1 MSEVMMAEGAE
12 NVSLEMVEVKEA
24 VKEEPTPKGK
34 EKAASPTVEEKRKC
48 SEFFPEESGDI
59 PRLKKAVYS
68 IYCGLYTETWLNK
81 LQKLKEQLRSQGPPS
96 PSKYIY
102 KACEPEGAS
111 MSTLESN
118 QEIAT
123 VRKDNMF
130 SGEVTEQEMDI
141 IAQRVAIQQRRFAEF
156 ERREFEQKARKI
168 RTMFDYLSD
177 DEIKHA
183 LKQWSNDEDEV
194 IVQFAQ
200 PGYLSRLRKAL
211 AKKNE
216 ETVSAQSQTMTE
228 EQREAYEQLVRKRT
242 STLKKSTT
250 ADAKQKYQRCGR
262 LALDDAL
269 KQIQQNKVNPED
281 AMKGWSEARIKAYRM
296 IDKNPNAYY
305 YRFNAPGEEQR
316 TGQWSSA
323 EQKLFHARLKEIGA
337 NGQWGIFSMTI
348 PGRVGYQCSN
358 YYRHLIETSKIHDP
372 NYVLDEKGKAHFL
385 FKKKKK
391 DGTVEHTFRT
401 HSKHGTG
408 RRSNADDSESGGG
421 SSRPIRKTKAKR
433 KRRNFYG
440 SDDDDEDE
448 ETSDNYDDND
458 SGVLG
463 YASWNTTRR
472 TRARNA
478 APGEEVQEQSEQ
490 AEEEEEEEEADHDP
504 ENPLPGFVDPITLDE
519 VVKPAISP
527 YGHVMGYENWVRCL
541 TSDAQRNICPLTKK
555 PLTKRD
561 LVLLTHE
568 NIAEYRDKI
577 VNN

>member
-1 MSEVMMAEGAE
+1 MMADDTT
-12 NVSLEMVEVKEA
+12 NEVIDSVVVNEA
-24 VKEEPTPKGK
+24 VKEEIINKGK
-34 EKAASPTVEEKRKC
+34 NKVKSPAPDEERRC
-48 SEFFPEESGDI
+48 TEFFPEDI
-59 PRLKKAVYS
+59 TCAPSNKEIS
-68 IYCGLYTETWLNK
+68 IPVYCGLITDTWLNNLEK
-81 LQKLKEQLRSQGPPS
+81 LREQLRAQGPPS
-96 PSKYIY
+96 PSKYSCKEIEVEE
-102 KACEPEGAS
+102 AAPVANEDNE
-111 MSTLESN
+111 
-118 QEIAT
+118 EIAT
-123 VRKDNMF
+123 IRKDNMF

-168 RTMFDYLSD
+168 RTMFDYLCD
-177 DEIKHA
+177 EEIKHA
-183 LKQWSNDEDEV
+183 LKQWSNDEEEV

-200 PGYLSRLRKAL
+200 TGYVLRVRKAL
-211 AKKNE
+211 AKTDE
-216 ETVSAQSQTMTE
+216 EAVSAQSRAMTQ
-228 EQREAYEQLVRKRT
+228 EQQEAYEQLVRKRT
-242 STLKKSTT
+242 STLRKSTT

-269 KQIQQNKVNPED
+269 KQIQQNKISPED

-316 TGQWSSA
+316 TGQWSPA

-348 PGRVGYQCSN
+348 SGRVGYQCSN

-385 FKKKKK
+385 FKKMKK

-401 HSKHGTG
+401 HSKHGSG
-408 RRSNADDSESGGG
+408 RRAAADDSESGGG
-421 SSRPIRKTKAKR
+421 SSRPVRRTRAKR
-433 KRRNFYG
+433 KRRGFYG
-440 SDDDDEDE
+440 SDDDDDEDE
-448 ETSDNYDDND
+448 SDNIDDD

-463 YASWNTTRR
+463 YANWNTTRR
-472 TRARNA
+472 TSSRNA
-478 APGEEVQEQSEQ
+478 GISADPQEESEQ
-490 AEEEEEEEEADHDP
+490 GEEEEEEEEDTDP
-504 ENPLPGFVDPITLDE
+504 DNPLPGFVDPITLDE

-527 YGHVMGYENWVRCL
+527 YGHVMGYDNWVRCL
-541 TSDAQRNICPLTKK
+541 TSETKRNICPLTKN
-555 PLTKRD
+555 PLSKRD
-561 LVLLTHE
+561 LVILTHE

>member
-1 MSEVMMAEGAE
+1 MADSTTNEAVE
-12 NVSLEMVEVKEA
+12 AVDVEMVQ
-24 VKEEPTPKGK
+24 KEEVDSKGK
-34 EKAASPTVEEKRKC
+34 EKTKPEEVEEEQKGT
-48 SEFFPEESGDI
+48 EFFPEEITKVATKNEPS
-59 PRLKKAVYS
+59 PS
-68 IYCGLYTETWLNK
+68 PNYCGLYTETWLSTLGK
-81 LQKLKEQLRSQGPPS
+81 LREQLRAQGPPS
-96 PSKYIY
+96 PSRYLSK
-102 KACEPEGAS
+102 EVVPETTSPVLDADN
-111 MSTLESN
+111 E
-118 QEIAT
+118 EIAT

-130 SGEVTEQEMDI
+130 STEVTEQEMDI
-141 IAQRVAIQQRRFAEF
+141 IAQRVALQQRRFAEF
-156 ERREFEQKARKI
+156 ERKEFEQKARKI

-177 DEIKHA
+177 EEIKHA
-183 LKQWSNDEDEV
+183 LKQWSNDEEEV

-200 PGYLSRLRKAL
+200 SGYLLRIRKAL
-211 AKKNE
+211 AKTDE
-216 ETVSAQSQTMTE
+216 EAASARSHTMTQ
-228 EQREAYEQLVRKRT
+228 EQMEAYEQLVRKRT

-269 KQIQQNKVNPED
+269 KQIQQNKISPED
-281 AMKGWSEARIKAYRM
+281 AMKGWSEARIKAYKM

-316 TGQWSSA
+316 TGQWSPA

-348 PGRVGYQCSN
+348 SGRVGYQCSN
-358 YYRHLIETSKIHDP
+358 YYRHLIETNKIHDP
-372 NYVLDEKGKAHFL
+372 NYVLDEKGKAHYL
-385 FKKKKK
+385 FKKMKK

-408 RRSNADDSESGGG
+408 RRSGADDSESGGG
-421 SSRPIRKTKAKR
+421 SSRPVRKTRTKR
-433 KRRNFYG
+433 KRRGFYG
-440 SDDDDEDE
+440 SDDDDESE
-448 ETSDNYDDND
+448 ESDNFGGDD

-472 TRARNA
+472 TRSRNA
-478 APGEEVQEQSEQ
+478 GAGEEPQEESEE
-490 AEEEEEEEEADHDP
+490 AEEEEDEHDP
-504 ENPLPGFVDPITLDE
+504 DNPLPGFVDPITLDE

-541 TSDAQRNICPLTKK
+541 TSEAKRNICPLTKK
-555 PLTKRD
+555 PLSKRD
-561 LVLLTHE
+561 LVILTHE